1 MSICADIKAARDAGV
16 VRCGFSRGGAS
27 LGELAGEFSLS
38 TDASCYHEISAD
50 AARRLAFLI
59 LTQDMAFNAAIVAP
73 ALAKS
78 LVDRFFASFGDADVH
93 FFTNGT
99 FHEAP
104 GERVTYS
111 GATWQPATGAT
122 FDTGVLVV
130 GPVAS
135 GALWVEEED

>member
-1 MSICADIKAARDAGV
+1 MSICAEIKAARDAGV

-27 LGELAGEFSLS
+27 LGELAGELGLS
-38 TDASCYHEISAD
+38 PDAGCYREISAD

-59 LTQDMAFNAAIVAP
+59 LTQDLAYNVAMVAP
-73 ALAKS
+73 ALATS
-78 LVDRFFASFGDADVH
+78 LVDRFFAAFDGADVH
-93 FFTNGT
+93 YFTNGS

-104 GERVTYS
+104 GDRLACS
-111 GATWQPATGAT
+111 GASWQPATAAT

-135 GALWVEEED
+135 GALWVEDEG